1 MSVQVFLNRPHPF
14 FTNLDY
20 ISGKAV
26 LSLPTETAISSIN
39 VKLEGESRT
48 RLAAAK
54 YPHNERSDK
63 KRTEI
68 ELHKVLY
75 KVVTVFP
82 GPDIQDNVSPNTFYT
97 LLPGVYEYP
106 FQFRFPFN
114 NDCIDNPLPTNL
126 NMAGIRVEVARD
138 TNQHIR
144 RTLPPSMTGF
154 PGEAEIKYY
163 VKATVVRPQF
173 YKENYRGFA
182 DFKFLP
188 IEPPRKKE
196 IDKESY
202 ARREHQFKSKIPP
215 QSPQSPQSP
224 QEKKGLFKGSAEN
237 ELLPRFSVDARL
249 PSPPIITC
257 NEPLP
262 LRILIKKLN
271 DSSEIVTLQLLQ
283 IELISYTHVRA
294 QDLTRTESGSWVITT
309 RSNIGLPLG
318 SSNDRA
324 GKEWKLDAEMW
335 NHIPLPS
342 SILPSFE
349 TCNLSRTYELEI
361 RVGLAHGP
369 VGSKKGLIVLPL
381 RMAVQVYSGIAPPQA
396 LLDAMNGQP
405 SKGPIPAPVQTPVF
419 GFGPGPSHIPPS
431 QPMAGPGPG
440 PSPIPMN
447 PNIPPPQP
455 PRPSPANHPVL
466 MENFEEAPPPSYEDA
481 MADALAPVDGPRHE
495 YNPLAASQRSSSWTS
510 TDAQSSAPPGNP
522 RSNSFGPSGSGG
534 YDINSKSDERLFPSE
549 AGSRSPMFEFTS
561 IPPVTVERDVNQPS
575 HPASTTETDG
585 PENSSL
591 RMQKQMR
598 EFQHY
603 QITGQQDGVSESST
617 TSTTDL
623 PSMTSSSTVS
633 LPIDRPP
640 PQSRRITPAIPNL
653 GIPPRKPVP
662 APKKMNSLP

>member
-26 LSLPTETAISSIN
+26 LSLSTETAISSIN

-82 GPDIQDNVSPNTFYT
+82 GPDTQDSVSPNTFYT

-126 NMAGIRVEVARD
+126 NMTGIRVEVARD

-144 RTLPPSMTGF
+144 RTLPPSLTGF

-202 ARREHQFKSKIPP
+202 ARREHQFKSKITP

-224 QEKKGLFKGSAEN
+224 QEKKGLFKGSTEN

-271 DSSEIVTLQLLQ
+271 NSSEIVTLQLLQ

-294 QDLTRTESGSWVITT
+294 QDLTRSESGSWVITT

-318 SSNDRA
+318 NSNDRA
-324 GKEWKLDAEMW
+324 GKEWKLDTEMW
-335 NHIPLPS
+335 NRIPLPS
-342 SILPSFE
+342 SVLPSFE

-361 RVGLAHGP
+361 RIGLAHGP
-369 VGSKKGLIVLPL
+369 VGLKKGLIVLPL

-396 LLDAMNGQP
+396 LLDAMNGHP
-405 SKGPIPAPVQTPVF
+405 SKGPIPAPVQNPVF

-455 PRPSPANHPVL
+455 PRPNPANNPVS
-466 MENFEEAPPPSYEDA
+466 MENYEEAPPPSYEDA

-534 YDINSKSDERLFPSE
+534 YDIDSKSDERLFPSE
-549 AGSRSPMFEFTS
+549 AGSRSPTFEFTS
-561 IPPVTVERDVNQPS
+561 IPPVTVERDVNHPS
-575 HPASTTETDG
+575 TPTSTTETNG
-585 PENSSL
+585 PENSS

-603 QITGQQDGVSESST
+603 QTTGQLDGISESPI

-640 PQSRRITPAIPNL
+640 QQSRRVTPIMPNL

-662 APKKMNSLP
+662 TPKKTNSLP